1 MRMGEYFYFF
11 LFVDAMRNDL
21 EMRWKTNATVLRSS
35 KFKVH
40 AHFRA
45 FSSNFSRLACDL
57 ILNTIH
63 FKITG
68 ILQILTNSAIFF
80 DEILQTLLALV
91 DSDEIAL
98 DVSENGAKHCKHSE
112 KPTKKLD

>member
-1 MRMGEYFYFF
+1 MRRYC
-11 LFVDAMRNDL
+11 DL
-21 EMRWKTNATVLRSS
+21 VNLKSMHTFEPFPPIFQDWLVY
-35 KFKVH
+35 
-40 AHFRA
+40 
-45 FSSNFSRLACDL
+45 CDL